1 MKKLIVYI
9 LLLLVSLQPCLAE
22 DWVKVA
28 YNAWIDADSIEKLDN
43 NRKTVWTKFDVSEQ
57 KIKATNGT
65 QIYWM
70 YYKDIIYKKPKNN
83 LTITLVTYDKNGK
96 SVDRELYPFG
106 QTQYPIPP
114 VSTLYRIYKILWETS
129 EKEFKELKDASQIMG
144 CIYGNIV
151 FNKPSLK
158 EKILVKIYPQYFKRK
173 FEEMLENS
181 EPWRDE

>member
-70 YYKDIIYKKPKNN
+70 YYKAVSYTH
-83 LTITLVTYDKNGK
+83 LTLPT
-96 SVDRELYPFG
+96 
-106 QTQYPIPP
+106 
-114 VSTLYRIYKILWETS
+114 TS
-129 EKEFKELKDASQIMG
+129 R
-144 CIYGNIV
+144 V
-151 FNKPSLK
+151 
-158 EKILVKIYPQYFKRK
+158 
-173 FEEMLENS
+173 
-181 EPWRDE
+181 